1 MIKVLKKYL
10 KIIINCSIVYIGLR
24 INLNYKRRELM
35 GKEKLDFL
43 LAQNCAPTLA
53 GLKAASMVDLGCT
66 AIVSVL

>member
-1 MIKVLKKYL
+1 
-10 KIIINCSIVYIGLR
+10 
-24 INLNYKRRELM
+24 M